1 MRCRMQSWKTRR
13 LVVMDMYPLCR
24 ACNMAFVPCYCD
36 PCEPY
41 TDYLAI
47 PDSWV
52 EISSQPSSSSLSS
65 INDDPATTGARVPN
79 DARQRRRRTLR
90 PGAPSH
96 LNIASRAPSTSS
108 QDEYEESE
116 SDDDRL
122 MSSSG
127 EGVAMPSQQQRGGR
141 RSLGGNSSAS
151 EDNGQEQ
158 ISEDDD
164 DENRTAVNHPL
175 RANGEA
181 CFTPQPNAFSHP
193 PSSGSMRH
201 ASQPVVGSY
210 FPSSRPPARH
220 TGRQSLEAR
229 TPGHLPQNILS
240 PSYNPS
246 AAAQHDEALRAS
258 LSTLLSCAAAARGLP
273 KSAEQQKRPQTAAP
287 AQTSGQRGHRPEP
300 MSFRLIPE
308 SAAPVNQPT
317 SSPQQFQEPTFHP
330 TLRRTSTSTSS
341 SSSPHQQQASKE
353 KRKANVRTRST
364 SRERRLKKARR
375 GSAPDDLAVT
385 PTLLT
390 WVVSAGVVLFFS
402 AVSFSAGYSL
412 GKEAGRFEAGGVG
425 GFASD
430 DPAGFRGCA
439 KEAGRSSLGLKR
451 SLARSAVQV

>member
-1 MRCRMQSWKTRR
+1 MEGYQLSDHVRRR
-13 LVVMDMYPLCR
+13 LGPGHEATMDPASR
-24 ACNMAFVPCYCD
+24 SASFERRTRSD
-36 PCEPY
+36 
-41 TDYLAI
+41 
-47 PDSWV
+47 DSWV

-65 INDDPATTGARVPN
+65 VNDDPATTGARVQH

-116 SDDDRL
+116 SDDDRI

-127 EGVAMPSQQQRGGR
+127 EGVAMPSQQQRIGR

-158 ISEDDD
+158 MSGDD

-175 RANGEA
+175 RANSEA

-287 AQTSGQRGHRPEP
+287 AQTSGQRPGGHRAEP

-308 SAAPVNQPT
+308 SAAPVNHPIP
-317 SSPQQFQEPTFHP
+317 SPQQFQEPTFHP

-341 SSSPHQQQASKE
+341 SSSPHQPQAPKE

-375 GSAPDDLAVT
+375 GSTHDELAVT

-425 GFASD
+425 GFAAD
-430 DPAGFRGCA
+430 DPGLRGCA

>member
-1 MRCRMQSWKTRR
+1 MESQQLSDHVRRR
-13 LVVMDMYPLCR
+13 LGPGHEAMMDPASR
-24 ACNMAFVPCYCD
+24 SASFERRTRSD
-36 PCEPY
+36 
-41 TDYLAI
+41 
-47 PDSWV
+47 DSWV

-65 INDDPATTGARVPN
+65 INDDPATTGARVQN

-116 SDDDRL
+116 SEDDRI

-127 EGVAMPSQQQRGGR
+127 EGVAMPSQQQRSGR

-151 EDNGQEQ
+151 IDNGQEQ
-158 ISEDDD
+158 ISEDE

-175 RANGEA
+175 RANSEA

-201 ASQPVVGSY
+201 VSQPVVGSY
-210 FPSSRPPARH
+210 FPPSRPTARH
-220 TGRQSLEAR
+220 TGRQSTEAR

-273 KSAEQQKRPQTAAP
+273 KSAEPQKRPPTADSTRT
-287 AQTSGQRGHRPEP
+287 QGQRGHRPEP

-341 SSSPHQQQASKE
+341 SSSPHHQPQGPKE

-375 GSAPDDLAVT
+375 GSAHDELAVT

-430 DPAGFRGCA
+430 DPGLRGCA

>member
-1 MRCRMQSWKTRR
+1 MEGHQLSDHVRRR
-13 LVVMDMYPLCR
+13 LGPGHEAMMDPASR
-24 ACNMAFVPCYCD
+24 SASFERRTRSD
-36 PCEPY
+36 
-41 TDYLAI
+41 
-47 PDSWV
+47 DSWV

-65 INDDPATTGARVPN
+65 INDDPATTGARVQN

-116 SDDDRL
+116 SEDDRI

-127 EGVAMPSQQQRGGR
+127 EGVAMPSQQRRAVR

-164 DENRTAVNHPL
+164 ENRTAVNHPL
-175 RANGEA
+175 RANSEA

-210 FPSSRPPARH
+210 FPSSRPTARH
-220 TGRQSLEAR
+220 TGRQSSEAR
-229 TPGHLPQNILS
+229 TPGHLPQDILS

-246 AAAQHDEALRAS
+246 TAAQHDEALRAS

-273 KSAEQQKRPQTAAP
+273 KSAEPQKRPPTADSTRT
-287 AQTSGQRGHRPEP
+287 QGQRGHRPEP

-341 SSSPHQQQASKE
+341 SSSPHNQPQAPKE

-375 GSAPDDLAVT
+375 GSAHDDLAVT

-430 DPAGFRGCA
+430 DPGLRGCA

>member
-1 MRCRMQSWKTRR
+1 MDPASRSASFERRTRS
-13 LVVMDMYPLCR
+13 D
-24 ACNMAFVPCYCD
+24 
-36 PCEPY
+36 
-41 TDYLAI
+41 
-47 PDSWV
+47 DSWV

-65 INDDPATTGARVPN
+65 INDDPATTGARVQS

-116 SDDDRL
+116 SDDDRI

-127 EGVAMPSQQQRGGR
+127 EGVAMPSQQQRIGR

-164 DENRTAVNHPL
+164 ENRTAVNHPL
-175 RANGEA
+175 RANSEA

-220 TGRQSLEAR
+220 TGRQPLEAR

-287 AQTSGQRGHRPEP
+287 AQTSGQRGHRAEP

-308 SAAPVNQPT
+308 SAAPINHPT

-341 SSSPHQQQASKE
+341 SSSPHQPQAPKE

-375 GSAPDDLAVT
+375 GSSTHDELAVT

-425 GFASD
+425 GFAAD
-430 DPAGFRGCA
+430 DPGLRGCA